1 MDAAHVERVYSSYS
15 KIYDLIFGR
24 VFHTS
29 RCRAVEL
36 LGLKPGAEVLEVGVG
51 TGLSLPLYPDWSRV
65 TGIDLSEK
73 MLEKSREKVA
83 HHRLDHVTVLRMDA
97 CAMDFA
103 DDTFDA
109 VLAAYVMSTLPN
121 PETTLREMVR
131 VCKAGGTIVLL
142 NHFHATHRVG
152 ALVEGWLSPMCRQ
165 IGFRSD
171 LGLEQLLAGS
181 SLRVLVRRRV
191 GPFGYWTMVQTL
203 NDKSRWRGPTVFQ
216 DRPDLASAAALR

>member
-15 KIYDLIFGR
+15 KIYDLVFGR
-24 VFHTS
+24 VFHSS
-29 RCRAVEL
+29 RCRAVAL
-36 LGLKPGAEVLEVGVG
+36 LGLKPGNRALEVGVG
-51 TGLSLPLYPDWSRV
+51 TGLSLPLYPRSSGV

-73 MLEKSREKVA
+73 MLEKSREKISC
-83 HHRLDHVTVLRMDA
+83 HRLNHVRVVRMDA

-103 DDTFDA
+103 DDSFDA
-109 VLAAYVMSTLPN
+109 VLAAYVMSTVPK
-121 PETTLREMVR
+121 PESTLREMIR
-131 VCKAGGTIVLL
+131 VCKPGGTIVLL

-171 LGLEQLLAGS
+171 LGLENLLAGS

-191 GPFGYWTMVQTL
+191 GPLGYWTMVQTL
-203 NDKSRWRGPTVFQ
+203 NDKPRWRAQAVVQ
-216 DRPDLASAAALR
+216 HRRDLTNAAVVP

>member
-24 VFHTS
+24 IFHSS
-29 RCRAVEL
+29 RCRAVAL
-36 LGLKPGAEVLEVGVG
+36 LGLKSGQHALEVGVG
-51 TGLSLPLYPDWSRV
+51 TGLSLRLYPRSSWV

-73 MLEKSREKVA
+73 MLEKSREKIA
-83 HHRLDHVTVLRMDA
+83 RYGLDRVRVRRMDA

-103 DDTFDA
+103 DDSFDA
-109 VLAAYVMSTLPN
+109 VLAAYVMSTVPK

-131 VCKAGGTIVLL
+131 VCKPGGTIVLL
-142 NHFHATHRVG
+142 NHFHARHRLG

-171 LGLEQLLAGS
+171 LGLEALLKDS

-203 NDKSRWRGPTVFQ
+203 NDKPRRKGHASLGARRALV
-216 DRPDLASAAALR
+216 SAAVLR

>member
-15 KIYDLIFGR
+15 NIYDLLFGKL
-24 VFHTS
+24 FHTS

-36 LGLKPGAEVLEVGVG
+36 LGLKPGHHALEIGVG
-51 TGLSLPLYPDWSRV
+51 TGLSLPLYPAGSRV

-73 MLEKSREKVA
+73 MLEKSREKVSRL
-83 HHRLDHVTVLRMDA
+83 RLDHVQVLRMDA
-97 CAMDFA
+97 CAIDFP
-103 DDTFDA
+103 DDSFDA

-121 PETTLREMVR
+121 PDVTLREMIR
-131 VCKAGGTIVLL
+131 VCKPGGTIVLL

-152 ALVEGWLSPMCRQ
+152 ALVEGWLSPLCRQ

-203 NDKSRWRGPTVFQ
+203 NDKPRWRQPVFR
-216 DRPDLASAAALR
+216 DRRDLAGAAAFP

>member
-1 MDAAHVERVYSSYS
+1 VE
-15 KIYDLIFGR
+15 F
-24 VFHTS
+24 
-29 RCRAVEL
+29 

-83 HHRLDHVTVLRMDA
+83 RHRLDHVRVVRMDA

-103 DDTFDA
+103 DDSFDA

-121 PETTLREMVR
+121 PETTLREMIR
-131 VCKAGGTIVLL
+131 VCKPGGTIVLL

-152 ALVEGWLSPMCRQ
+152 ALVEGWLSPICRH

-171 LGLEQLLAGS
+171 LGLDDLLGGS
-181 SLRVLVRRRV
+181 PLRVLVRRRV
-191 GPFGYWTMVQTL
+191 GPFGYWMIVQAR
-203 NDKSRWRGPTVFQ
+203 NEKSARGDVDTFQ
-216 DRPDLASAAALR
+216 NQRQLAGAAALT